1 MLLNCVSFLF
11 GDNAKKKKIFFNTN
25 EFDGYLLTYWGR
37 YPPVICKIE
46 RVLNNILPHRRE
58 LEIYIALLNVECFY
72 ADISHRFH
80 PNFISVRTKI
90 ILIFRQHIILFL
102 RPRSS
107 SSSSSS
113 SSSLL
118 FISLL
123 KSFFNFFKVDTARVI
138 LRSSEPDKDYINA
151 SFVDV
156 STYVLGALTLYRPR
170 SNS

>member
-11 GDNAKKKKIFFNTN
+11 GDNAKKTFFNTN

-46 RVLNNILPHRRE
+46 RGRE
-58 LEIYIALLNVECFY
+58 LEIQNALLNVENILWLLFM
-72 ADISHRFH
+72 
-80 PNFISVRTKI
+80 
-90 ILIFRQHIILFL
+90 LIFRTDFIQISYQSGQNYTNISPHIILFL
-102 RPRSS
+102 RPR
-107 SSSSSS
+107 SSSS

-123 KSFFNFFKVDTARVI
+123 KSFFYFIKVDTARVM

>member
-11 GDNAKKKKIFFNTN
+11 GDNAKKTFFNTN

-46 RVLNNILPHRRE
+46 RVINNILPHRRE
-58 LEIYIALLNVECFY
+58 LEIWNALLNVENILWLVFM
-72 ADISHRFH
+72 
-80 PNFISVRTKI
+80 
-90 ILIFRQHIILFL
+90 LIFRTDFIQISYQSGQNYTDISPHIILFL
-102 RPRSS
+102 RPR
-107 SSSSSS
+107 SSSS

-123 KSFFNFFKVDTARVI
+123 KSFFYFIKVDTARVM

>member
-11 GDNAKKKKIFFNTN
+11 GDNAKKTFFNTN

-46 RVLNNILPHRRE
+46 RVINNILPHRRE
-58 LEIYIALLNVECFY
+58 LEIWNALLNVENILWLVFM
-72 ADISHRFH
+72 
-80 PNFISVRTKI
+80 
-90 ILIFRQHIILFL
+90 LIFRTDFIQISYQSGQNYTNISPHIILFL

-113 SSSLL
+113 SVL

-123 KSFFNFFKVDTARVI
+123 KSFFNFFKVDTARVM

>member
-11 GDNAKKKKIFFNTN
+11 GDNAKKTFFNTN

-46 RVLNNILPHRRE
+46 RVINNILPHRRE
-58 LEIYIALLNVECFY
+58 LEIWNALLNVENILWLVFM
-72 ADISHRFH
+72 
-80 PNFISVRTKI
+80 
-90 ILIFRQHIILFL
+90 LIFRTDFIQISYQSGQNYTNISPHIILFL
-102 RPRSS
+102 RPR
-107 SSSSSS
+107 SSSS

-123 KSFFNFFKVDTARVI
+123 KSFFYFIKVDTARVM

-156 STYVLGALTLYRPR
+156 STYMLGALTLYRPR